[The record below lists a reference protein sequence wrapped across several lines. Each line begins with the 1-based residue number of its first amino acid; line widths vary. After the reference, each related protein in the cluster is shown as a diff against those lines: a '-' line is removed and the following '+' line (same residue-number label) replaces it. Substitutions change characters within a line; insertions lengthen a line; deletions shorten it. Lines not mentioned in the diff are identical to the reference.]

1 MLFLALP
8 ARATFFIMEG
18 ADLLDLVLFRKGTWL
33 ALVGST
39 SIDVLLG
46 KMEDIV
52 YAECGLVYW
61 RMYSALCRLSTEG

>member
-8 ARATFFIMEG
+8 ARAIFFIMEG
-18 ADLLDLVLFRKGTWL
+18 ADLLDLVDFRNGTCD
-33 ALVGST
+33 ALLGST

-52 YAECGLVYW
+52 QRFCG
-61 RMYSALCRLSTEG
+61 